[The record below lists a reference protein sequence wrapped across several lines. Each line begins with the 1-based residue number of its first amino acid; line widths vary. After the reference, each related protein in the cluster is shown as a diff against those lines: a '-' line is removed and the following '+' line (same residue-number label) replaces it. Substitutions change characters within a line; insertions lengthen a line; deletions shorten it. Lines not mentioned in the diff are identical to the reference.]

1 MAFEIHTFGTFLIC
15 TVISK
20 VFADLLFTINPV
32 NLNETIPAGTELS
45 RAYDPVVVGR
55 RNSYS
60 IVGNSE
66 EFSIDTGSGVI
77 RNNKVFNFETDPK
90 TYELIIESK
99 LFVHKE
105 RKRLVINII
114 DIPEETVCTD
124 PQFVEGT
131 AFAAID
137 ENYPIFQSIYRV
149 MATDE
154 DIANGERLTYS
165 METQSSMPA
174 EGGNFFMVDSATGIV
189 SRNSDEPLDF
199 DAGYHSFHLVMRA
212 ADTTGHFCQG
222 TLTVI
227 VQDLNDERPEFV
239 PFPLD
244 SINVTENVPVG
255 TIITRVNAT
264 DRDANSNIIYEFSTP
279 QTVFCL
285 DPNTGSII
293 LLQPLDF
300 DNPEKPKV
308 YPLHLEAKDNGNS
321 HTAFY
326 TLVITVENVDDPPV
340 CDPGFSTGTGI
351 SISVPETIPASAAV
365 YTVLARDP
373 DPGETLEFSLLHSSA
388 NTTTYFLLDPDNGM
402 VYKTPESVL
411 DYEMDHK
418 HFQMV
423 VAAKDKEKIT
433 PRSCTGTITI
443 NIQNVNDEAPLFV
456 NMQGSPLNI
465 LENVPVG
472 TTVLRLTAVDRD
484 IGDKVHYEFVDIYR
498 GFSIN
503 EDTGEI
509 TVAYPLDYEDPA
521 VFHRTVLEVRA
532 CDGDRVH
539 STTATV
545 PVLLEDVNDNP
556 PICSQEIYVIKL
568 PETVPL
574 GSLLVTLKCEDRD
587 GTAPNNLLTY
597 NLILDE
603 LSNETF
609 TLNTNEIKIGPKHL
623 NYDSVAFAGAQF
635 KHTLIVQVSD
645 GGMPSQTNTVT
656 IIVKVIPINELAPSA
671 SSNIFNVFENSK
683 IDTLVGRV
691 KITDQDWPF
700 NNLKYIIAGGNVGVP
715 PRFYLEP
722 DTGVIKVL
730 NALDSETNSQY
741 FITVKAIDMNNDIE
755 PDPIREKF
763 TLADVTVN
771 VLNVNDEPP
780 VCSPP
785 YFNTFIYSTVKTP
798 FFQLNCSDKDSPPDQ
813 LSYSI
818 AGGNTNN
825 WFTLQRLGNGSP
837 SLVTTQNFQYEAF
850 RGIQDTTAIQLLIEV
865 TDELG
870 GNKGSQLTTT
880 ATVIVHVIPWTTTQP
895 STSTNVTV
903 TTITKT
909 VLVRISRY
917 WSPDNWLP
925 AILTVTAI
933 LFLLNLYA
941 MAWCFF
947 KNVPRCKRF
956 FPPCFT
962 YQPSPQLHAIEKA
975 DKIKRKMD
983 LVDRPLKSNPSKA
996 LLPRNSSAPVI
1007 YDGRAIDAVTGKH
1020 YLFNSKTGET
1030 QWLDQYEKTSA
1041 REY

>member
-1 MAFEIHTFGTFLIC
+1 MFLKL
-15 TVISK
+15 ISK

-66 EFSIDTGSGVI
+66 EFSIDSGSGVI
-77 RNNKVFNFETDPK
+77 RSNKVFNFETDPK

-124 PQFVEGT
+124 PQFIEGT

-154 DIANGERLTYS
+154 DTANGERLTYS

-189 SRNSDEPLDF
+189 SRNSEEPLDF

-227 VQDLNDERPEFV
+227 IQDLNDERPEFV

-264 DRDANSNIIYEFSTP
+264 DRDANSNIIYAFSTP

-326 TLVITVENVDDPPV
+326 TFVIAVQNVDDPPI

-351 SISVPETIPASAAV
+351 SISVPETIPASTAV

-456 NMQGSPLNI
+456 
-465 LENVPVG
+465 
-472 TTVLRLTAVDRD
+472 
-484 IGDKVHYEFVDIYR
+484 
-498 GFSIN
+498 
-503 EDTGEI
+503 
-509 TVAYPLDYEDPA
+509 
-521 VFHRTVLEVRA
+521 
-532 CDGDRVH
+532 
-539 STTATV
+539 
-545 PVLLEDVNDNP
+545 
-556 PICSQEIYVIKL
+556 IKL

-574 GSLLVTLKCEDRD
+574 GSHLVTLKCKDRD
-587 GTAPNNLLTY
+587 GTDPNNLLTY
-597 NLILDE
+597 NLMLDE

-609 TLNTNEIKIGPKHL
+609 TLNTNEIKIGPKRL
-623 NYDSVAFAGAQF
+623 NYDSVAFAGVQF

-645 GGMPSQTNTVT
+645 GGMPSQTSTVT
-656 IIVKVIPINELAPSA
+656 IIVKVIRINELAPSA
-671 SSNIFNVFENSK
+671 SSNIFSVFENSK

-700 NNLKYIIAGGNVGVP
+700 NNLKYIISGGNMGVP

-741 FITVKAIDMNNDIE
+741 FITLKVIDMNNDIE
-755 PDPIREKF
+755 LDPIREKF

-818 AGGNTNN
+818 VGGNTNN
-825 WFTLQRLGNGSP
+825 WFTLERLRNGSP

-850 RGIQDTTAIQLLIEV
+850 QGIQDTTALQLLIEV

-870 GNKGSQLTTT
+870 GIKASQLTTT

-895 STSTNVTV
+895 STSTSVTV

-909 VLVRISRY
+909 ALVRISRY

-925 AILTVTAI
+925 AILTITAF

-941 MAWCFF
+941 MARCFF

-956 FPPCFT
+956 FPQCST
-962 YQPSPQLHAIEKA
+962 YQPSPQLPAIEKA
-975 DKIKRKMD
+975 DNIKRKMD
-983 LVDRPLKSNPSKA
+983 LVDRPLKSNPRKP
-996 LLPRNSSAPVI
+996 LLPGNSSAPVI